1 MKKKILNFL
10 SEVRIELEKVT
21 WPEKRALKITTGIV
35 VFLMFLF
42 AFYIGVVDI
51 IFSKVIAIFLR

>member
-21 WPEKRALKITTGIV
+21 WPEKRTLKITTGVV
-35 VFLMFLF
+35 VFLMVLF
-42 AFYIGVVDI
+42 AFYLGVVDI
-51 IFSKVIAIFLR
+51 IFSKTIALFLR

>member
-10 SEVRIELEKVT
+10 SEVRMELEKVT
-21 WPEKRALKITTGIV
+21 WPEKRTLKITTGVV
-35 VFLMFLF
+35 VFLMVLF

>member
-21 WPEKRALKITTGIV
+21 WPEKRALKITTGVV
-35 VFLMFLF
+35 VFLMVMF

-51 IFSKVIAIFLR
+51 IFSKVIALFLR